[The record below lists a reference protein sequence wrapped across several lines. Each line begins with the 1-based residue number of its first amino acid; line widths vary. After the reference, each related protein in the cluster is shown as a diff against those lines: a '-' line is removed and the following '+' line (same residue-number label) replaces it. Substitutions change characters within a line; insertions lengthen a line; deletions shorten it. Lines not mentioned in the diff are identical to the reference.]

1 VLAKVSPKVQNL
13 LLASLS
19 VAERDRAAAAGVVV
33 KLRLGAVVYEQGSR
47 MRHVYFP
54 VDSFISMLTTV
65 DDHSTLEVGMVGS
78 EGLCGHTV
86 MLGSDVAPLRALT
99 QGAGTALRLTTAA
112 FRELAE
118 NVLAFRQLIE
128 RYTVVVLGQLART
141 SACTR
146 FHIVEHRLARW
157 LLMTGDRARSDCFVV
172 TQEFLAYTLGVR
184 RVGVSDAASLL
195 KSRRL
200 IEYKRGAVTVLNR
213 AGLEA
218 AACSCYRSDIMAY
231 QRRLH
236 ARPKSA
242 KSV

>member
-1 VLAKVSPKVQNL
+1 VSAKVLPKTQNL

-19 VAERDRAAAAGVVV
+19 VADRDRVADAGVVV
-33 KLRLGAVVYEQGSR
+33 KLGLGAIVYEQGAR

-54 VDSFISMLTTV
+54 IDSFISMLTTV

-86 MLGSDVAPLRALT
+86 MLGNDIAPLRALT
-99 QGAGTALRLTTAA
+99 QGAGTALRLSTPALRELVAKMPA
-112 FRELAE
+112 FRL
-118 NVLAFRQLIE
+118 LIE

-157 LLMTGDRARSDCFVV
+157 LLMTSDRAGSDCFVV
-172 TQEFLAYTLGVR
+172 TQEFLAYMLGVR

-200 IEYKRGAVTVLNR
+200 IEYKRGTVTVLDR

-218 AACSCYRSDIMAY
+218 AACSCYRSDITAY
-231 QRRLH
+231 QRGLH

-242 KSV
+242 KST